1 MLIYLSEIPMIKL
14 LLADDHRIF
23 RQGLNRLLVD
33 HQDMV
38 IVAEAADHESA
49 RNAIRN
55 HDLDVAIVDLS
66 MPGRGGIDLISF
78 AKSVKPKLR
87 VLVLTMHDE
96 DHFVE
101 QSLRAGADG
110 YITKE
115 TAADEL
121 RQAIL
126 RIFQGGRY
134 VSAPVA
140 ERIALGMFSHVNG
153 EKRHESLSVREF
165 KIFEMLVAGKRG
177 NEIANELSLSEKTVS
192 THKIHVLKKMNLT
205 NRTELILYAIRNNLV
220 PA

>member
-1 MLIYLSEIPMIKL
+1 MIRL
-14 LLADDHRIF
+14 LLADDHHIF

-33 HQDMV
+33 HQEMV
-38 IVAEAADHESA
+38 VVAEAADHESA

-55 HDLDVAIVDLS
+55 YDIDVAILDLS

-78 AKSVKPKLR
+78 AKSVKPNIR

-96 DHFVE
+96 DHFVA

-115 TAADEL
+115 AAADEL

-126 RIFQGGRY
+126 RLFQGGQY
-134 VSAPVA
+134 VSPPVA
-140 ERIALGMFSHVNG
+140 ERIAMGMFSHAAS
-153 EKRHESLSVREF
+153 EKRHESLSEREF

-192 THKIHVLKKMNLT
+192 THKVHVLKKMNLT
-205 NRTELILYAIRNNLV
+205 NRTELVLYAIRNKLV
-220 PA
+220 PV